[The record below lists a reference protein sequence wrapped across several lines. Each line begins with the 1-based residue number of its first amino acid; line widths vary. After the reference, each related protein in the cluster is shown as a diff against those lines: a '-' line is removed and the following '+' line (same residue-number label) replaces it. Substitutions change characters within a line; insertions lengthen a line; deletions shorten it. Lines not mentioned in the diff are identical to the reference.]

1 MGGLWKMSTWDS
13 SLRKLWSG
21 PADLAVVSP
30 DGSHIA
36 FVKDGHEVWLVGS
49 DGEDPHR
56 ILASDAALVRVAWSP
71 TGKRLAYVWFR
82 GTSAKVEVA
91 METCDL
97 AGGTRYVVSSDPHL
111 WGWAAGMAGAAWL
124 PDGRIVYVIYSDDME
139 SNLWAIRVDPTTGK
153 PSGEPNRLAGWKDFE
168 AELPQ
173 ANADGKR
180 LIAFRQRTE
189 DMIYVGDLASGS
201 RVFTPHRIV
210 LDDWSSLVTG
220 WTKDSRAILF
230 FSKWRGRLAIFKQG
244 LDTKTPE
251 TLISGPENYFRPRV
265 SAGGTLLYTATAS
278 TRIWDPSDPT
288 IRLMSTPLQG
298 GPRSTLMMG
307 SYEYKCG
314 LSPSSSCVVS
324 ELKDTQLTFFYLD
337 PLKGRGEEIA
347 SIGGYKGVWPRW
359 DLSPDG
365 SKIAIVDEGEQK
377 GEIRIL
383 SLADRR
389 ISVLPVRNRKWLH
402 LQHISWAADGQNLF
416 ALEFGSSVSLLLID
430 AIGTRKVLYEIPAG
444 AGWISS
450 IVPSPDGKHL
460 AFSKRVYV
468 GDVMLLENF

>member
-1 MGGLWKMSTWDS
+1 
-13 SLRKLWSG
+13 
-21 PADLAVVSP
+21 
-30 DGSHIA
+30 
-36 FVKDGHEVWLVGS
+36 
-49 DGEDPHR
+49 
-56 ILASDAALVRVAWSP
+56 
-71 TGKRLAYVWFR
+71 
-82 GTSAKVEVA
+82 
-91 METCDL
+91 
-97 AGGTRYVVSSDPHL
+97 
-111 WGWAAGMAGAAWL
+111 
-124 PDGRIVYVIYSDDME
+124 
-139 SNLWAIRVDPTTGK
+139 
-153 PSGEPNRLAGWKDFE
+153 
-168 AELPQ
+168 
-173 ANADGKR
+173 
-180 LIAFRQRTE
+180 
-189 DMIYVGDLASGS
+189 
-201 RVFTPHRIV
+201 
-210 LDDWSSLVTG
+210 
-220 WTKDSRAILF
+220 
-230 FSKWRGRLAIFKQG
+230 
-244 LDTKTPE
+244 
-251 TLISGPENYFRPRV
+251 
-265 SAGGTLLYTATAS
+265 
-278 TRIWDPSDPT
+278 
-288 IRLMSTPLQG
+288 
-298 GPRSTLMMG
+298 MMG

-430 AIGTRKVLYEIPAG
+430 ANGTRKVLYEIPAG